1 MKLNLNQGVI
11 MIAIKS
17 RLLMTLVVLIT
28 ASCSVIS
35 KEVRTES
42 EPPLRFKKLVQEA
55 DKYTGKTVIL
65 GGHILDTNYLDGEMI
80 LTILQAPLTFWDK
93 PKSKDHS
100 GGRFIVSHK
109 GFLKS
114 ENYYK
119 DQRVTVA
126 GTIVGSMGEKVE
138 SCPSPCLNIK
148 SREICVWPEYNP
160 VDDDFDRWDSSF
172 PSSWYRD

>member
-1 MKLNLNQGVI
+1 
-11 MIAIKS
+11 MIAIRF

-55 DKYTGKTVIL
+55 DKYVGKTVIL
-65 GGHILDTNYLDGEMI
+65 GGHILDTNYLNGETI

-100 GGRFIVSHK
+100 KGRFIVSHK

-114 ENYYK
+114 GKFHK
-119 DQRVTVA
+119 DRRVTVA
-126 GTIVGSMGEKVE
+126 GTLVGSMGEKVE

-148 SREICVWPEYNP
+148 SREIYVWPEYNP
-160 VDDDFDRWDSSF
+160 VYDDFDRWDSSF
-172 PSSWYRD
+172 PASWYRD